1 LSRRHSIRAWRR
13 DKFVLID
20 QSTNGTFV
28 LFDGE
33 PEIVLKREEV
43 PLRGRGW
50 ICFGDS
56 VTKSNFNIMEFEVLS

>member
-1 LSRRHSIRAWRR
+1 MLT
-13 DKFVLID
+13 D

-56 VTKSNFNIMEFEVLS
+56 VTQSNFNIMEFEVLS

>member
-1 LSRRHSIRAWRR
+1 
-13 DKFVLID
+13 VLLD

-43 PLRGRGW
+43 LLRGRGW

-56 VTKSNFNIMEFEVLS
+56 VTQAKADIMEFEVLN